1 MVGGTR
7 ARRLAP
13 FESRRG
19 TAMMEFA
26 LSLPFLV
33 VILGGLLQLG
43 RLIEVQ
49 QVLWNVA
56 REAGRDS
63 SMGQMNLSTVAAYVL
78 GYLQSAEQTAF
89 GTGHTTSMISPVIT
103 LPANTTGYTCWD
115 KTANR
120 ELFTLTFSDLSKPTV
135 TDPTGMS
142 QLDLFQIGL
151 SVPFSG
157 ISMAK
162 LVPISGFTR
171 LQVSVVWASMIDTP
185 YQIAPDIPAE

>member
-1 MVGGTR
+1 
-7 ARRLAP
+7 
-13 FESRRG
+13 
-19 TAMMEFA
+19 MMEFA